1 MRSYSSNEIAESAGD
16 TKKQFN
22 IVNSLCK
29 VDDHYDALP
38 THDSPR
44 SLANDFGAFFITK
57 IEVIQQDIDKI
68 VVNQPEVQ
76 VQLPH
81 ARLESFSKLTEDNV
95 ERIFMS
101 SSNAT
106 WVLDLIP
113 TWLVKS
119 CSDVLTP
126 VITQMLN
133 LSLLEGHVP
142 ISWKNVVV
150 KPMLKKSG
158 IEPVLKNYRPVSNL
172 PFVAKATEKAVINQ
186 LMG

>member
-1 MRSYSSNEIAESAGD
+1 MWFESLLIFCLLFPQHRNLINAMEKTSWNESTEEEVLKIAESAGD

-29 VDDHYDALP
+29 VDDRYDALP

-44 SLANDFGAFFITK
+44 SLANDFGAFFIKK
-57 IEVIQQDIDKI
+57 IELIQQDIDKI

-76 VQLPH
+76 VQPPH
-81 ARLESFSKLTEDNV
+81 ARFERFSKLTEDNV
-95 ERIFMS
+95 QHIIMS

-106 WVLDLIP
+106 CVLDPIP
-113 TWLVKS
+113 TWLLKS
-119 CSDVLTP
+119 CSDILMP

-142 ISWKNVVV
+142 ISWKN
-150 KPMLKKSG
+150 
-158 IEPVLKNYRPVSNL
+158 
-172 PFVAKATEKAVINQ
+172 AVHSETNA
-186 LMG
+186 